1 MSELEFYTLSSQRWE
16 DLERLFGARGA
27 SGGCWC
33 MWWRLRRSEY
43 ERQKGQ
49 GNRAALKDIVDS
61 GEIPGILAYAEGQPV
76 GWCSVAPRE
85 RFPVLERSRVLKR
98 IDEGPVWS
106 VVCLF
111 VSKSFRRKGVTVEL
125 LKAAVKYV
133 EEHGGKVVEG
143 YPVEPREGQMPD
155 AFAWTGLASSYR
167 KAGFREQLRRSET
180 RPIMRYEIGGG

>member
-1 MSELEFYTLSSQRWE
+1 MSELEFYALSAQRWE

-98 IDEGPVWS
+98 IDEEPVWS

>member
-1 MSELEFYTLSSQRWE
+1 MSELEFYALSAQRWE
-16 DLERLFGARGA
+16 HLERLFGARGA

-85 RFPVLERSRVLKR
+85 RFPVLERSRVL
-98 IDEGPVWS
+98 
-106 VVCLF
+106 
-111 VSKSFRRKGVTVEL
+111 TEL
-125 LKAAVKYV
+125 
-133 EEHGGKVVEG
+133 G
-143 YPVEPREGQMPD
+143 
-155 AFAWTGLASSYR
+155 TN
-167 KAGFREQLRRSET
+167 
-180 RPIMRYEIGGG
+180 I

>member
-1 MSELEFYTLSSQRWE
+1 
-16 DLERLFGARGA
+16 
-27 SGGCWC
+27 

-98 IDEGPVWS
+98 IDEEPVWS

-111 VSKSFRRKGVTVEL
+111 VRDRKSTRL
-125 LKAAVKYV
+125 NSSHANISYAV
-133 EEHGGKVVEG
+133 
-143 YPVEPREGQMPD
+143 
-155 AFAWTGLASSYR
+155 F
-167 KAGFREQLRRSET
+167 
-180 RPIMRYEIGGG
+180 